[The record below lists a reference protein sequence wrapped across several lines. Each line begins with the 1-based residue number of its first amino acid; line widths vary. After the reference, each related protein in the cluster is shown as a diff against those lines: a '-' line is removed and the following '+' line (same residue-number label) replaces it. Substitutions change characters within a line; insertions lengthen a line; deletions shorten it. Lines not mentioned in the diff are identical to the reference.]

1 MKNINLLDSHL
12 CTGCGACMNICPT
25 GAISMQTNSEGFA
38 YPRVIADKCTDCGIC
53 ASICPQLNEIN
64 YQLDSPLCYAVICK
78 NKFRDNTSSG
88 GVFCALADAFLKK
101 GGIVFGAAFNDDF
114 TEVKH
119 IAVED
124 KKSLHRI
131 LKSKYVQSDTL
142 DSFKQAKK
150 YLDSGKKVLFAGC
163 PCQIEGLK
171 KFLRKD
177 YDNLLTVDILC
188 HGVPSPAAYKSF
200 LKEVSKGR
208 TVKSVDF
215 RDKKYGWGTLISV
228 EFENETHYDYYDGM
242 YFKSF
247 LSGLSMRESCFSCKY
262 ARPERVGDLTLGD
275 FWGIKT
281 YLEKLD
287 DKKGTS
293 FVLCNNRKGKAAM
306 DKLHS
311 DISVI
316 REIPFHVAVDIGKK
330 ANGALV
336 RPTSMPTMRKCF
348 FNHLKKGEPF
358 SVAYRYAA
366 TSLLD
371 VGILGWWIETPRSN
385 YGSTLT
391 NFALYKYLL
400 SQGLSVA
407 MISPPN
413 FDRNYAGEFNKRHA
427 YRMTAKYSAENMGEN
442 NKYIDKF
449 IVASDVL
456 WYYDAFIK
464 TGYFF
469 MLDFVNDDKK
479 KISYATSFGNTN
491 RFFPPEEILKA
502 RSLLKRFDAVSVR
515 EYEGVDICRD
525 KFDVQA
531 TQVLDPV
538 FICDTKEWDY
548 LASLAERKT
557 EGKFL
562 FAYILD
568 PNEEKAKRLARIAD
582 SKSLDLV
589 TITDKQFNAEDKA
602 DILKKYGLLQSAS
615 IEELIYHI
623 KNASFVVT
631 DSYHGMCFSLI
642 LRKSFLTLINRSR
655 GAARFETLAQDF
667 DIADRM
673 VENLDEAIR
682 NPSFLADVNYQKI
695 EPKIESEILR
705 SKKWL
710 EDALNGDKK
719 PHIKSDFDLLVDE
732 LLTLKQKVTELENKL
747 NH

>member
-1 MKNINLLDSHL
+1 MKNIYLLDNKF

-25 GAISMQTNSEGFA
+25 KAIVMQANADGFI
-38 YPRVIADKCTDCGIC
+38 YPRINEKKCTECGAC
-53 ASICPQLNEIN
+53 ANICPQLNQIQ
-64 YQLDSPLCYAVICK
+64 YQSNIPVCYAAICK
-78 NKFRDNTSSG
+78 NKFRDLTSSG
-88 GVFCALADAFLKK
+88 GIFCALANAFLEK
-101 GGIVFGAAFNDDF
+101 GGIVFGAAFNDNF
-114 TEVKH
+114 TEVRH
-119 IAVED
+119 IAVD
-124 KKSLHRI
+124 NKKQLYKI

-142 DSFKQAKK
+142 DSFSQVKAYLENGKQ
-150 YLDSGKKVLFAGC
+150 VLFSGC
-163 PCQIEGLK
+163 PCQVDGLK
-171 KFLRKD
+171 RFLRKD

-200 LKEVSKGR
+200 LKEVSNGR
-208 TVKSVDF
+208 TAKSVDF

-228 EFENETHYDYYDGM
+228 EFDNETHYDYYDGI

-247 LSGLSMRESCFSCKY
+247 LSGLSMRESCFTCKY

-293 FVLCNNRKGKAAM
+293 FVLCNNKKAKAAI
-306 DKLHS
+306 DALRS
-311 DISVI
+311 DISEI
-316 REIPFHVAVDIGKK
+316 REIPFHIAVEIGKK

-336 RPTSMPTMRKCF
+336 RPTAMPSMRKCF
-348 FNHLKKGEPF
+348 FHHLNQGDSF

-391 NFALYKYLL
+391 NYALYKYLL
-400 SQGLSVA
+400 SLGLSVA
-407 MISPPN
+407 LISPPN
-413 FDRNYAGEFNKRHA
+413 FDRQYAGEFNKRHG
-427 YRMTAKYSAENMGEN
+427 YRMTAQYTAENMNEN
-442 NKYIDKF
+442 NKYIDTF

-479 KISYATSFGNTN
+479 KISYATSFGNTS
-491 RFFPPEEILKA
+491 RFFPPEEMLKA

-515 EYEGVDICRD
+515 EYEGVDICRER
-525 KFDVQA
+525 FDVQA

-538 FICDTKEWDY
+538 FLCDTKEWDY

-557 EGKFL
+557 TGNYL

-568 PNEEKAKRLARIAD
+568 PSEEKAKKLERIAD
-582 SKSLDLV
+582 SKSLRLI
-589 TITDKQFNAEDKA
+589 TITDKQFNTENKT
-602 DILKKYGLLQSAS
+602 DILKNFGLLKNAS
-615 IEELIYHI
+615 IEELVYHI

-642 LRKSFLTLINRSR
+642 LRKPFIALINRSR

-667 DIADRM
+667 GITDRM
-673 VENLDEAIR
+673 VENLDEVIKYPALLE
-682 NPSFLADVNYQKI
+682 NVNYDKI
-695 EPKIESEILR
+695 APKIESEISR
-705 SKKWL
+705 SKTWL
-710 EDALNGDKK
+710 GNALNTEKK
-719 PHIKSDFDLLVDE
+719 PHLKSDVDLLVEE
-732 LLTLKQKVTELENKL
+732 LLNLKKRVTALENKQKT
-747 NH
+747 